1 MDVLFKEHLTKFMRI
16 IKEGMAMGILI
27 RPKKESLLLSMSELA
42 EADYGKK
49 SAEMEQ
55 IYRRLLAGRSKF
67 EEAMANILDAV
78 MKISSLDLSL
88 NHYSKILQKVSD
100 SVSEATELIH
110 SASDGADSIAK
121 VVSVQHEELTNTIIE
136 ISGESNLVYQRI
148 EESQKE
154 LSATRELSDSTIDVS
169 KEMQK
174 DMNQLSKIISQ
185 MNDVIAGIN
194 AISSQTNLLAL
205 NASIEAA
212 RAGEAG
218 KGFAVVA
225 DEIRKLADETK
236 ELTANMGCFV
246 ADIRSAS
253 AKSIESMDS
262 TIESL
267 GTVTQKIS
275 HVWEL
280 NEENQRHV
288 EKITNNISSLA
299 SLSEEISSS
308 VIELEARS
316 SDINV
321 QCGVLHEDTLHLREH
336 SKSIDDFAKPMTVIE
351 STLDESAKIMGSMAK
366 DAFYRLEDQKFAEY
380 IEKSITAHK
389 NWLASLEQIVKERTI
404 LPLQVDDRKCGFGH
418 FYYAI
423 KPTRPEVMK
432 LWKELGE
439 KHKKFHD
446 YGKMIINAL
455 FDGDYNK
462 AESLWQE
469 AGQYSTI
476 LLNDLEEIK
485 KRFNPSTTVNKTNF
499 T

>member
-1 MDVLFKEHLTKFMRI
+1 MSILMRS
-16 IKEGMAMGILI
+16 
-27 RPKKESLLLSMSELA
+27 KKESLLLSMSELA

-49 SAEMEQ
+49 SAQMEQ
-55 IYRRLLAGRSKF
+55 IYRRLLAGRIRF
-67 EEAMANILDAV
+67 EEAMDNALDAV
-78 MKISSLDLSL
+78 MRISSLDLSL
-88 NHYSKILQKVSD
+88 SHYSEVLQKVSD
-100 SVSEATELIH
+100 SVSEAAELIH
-110 SASDGADSIAK
+110 TASDEADSIAK

-136 ISGESNLVYQRI
+136 VSGESNLVYQRI

-154 LSATRELSDSTIDVS
+154 LTATRELADSTIDVS
-169 KEMQK
+169 KEMKK
-174 DMNQLSKIISQ
+174 DMNQLAKIISQ

-225 DEIRKLADETK
+225 DEIRELADETK
-236 ELTANMGCFV
+236 KLTANMGRFV
-246 ADIRSAS
+246 ADIHSAS
-253 AKSIESMDS
+253 AKSVESMDS

-275 HVWEL
+275 HVWQL
-280 NEENQRHV
+280 NEENQQHV

-308 VIELEARS
+308 VIELESRS

-321 QCGVLHEDTLHLREH
+321 QCGVLHEDTVHLREH
-336 SKSIDDFAKPMTVIE
+336 SKSIDEFAKPMSVIE
-351 STLDESAKIMGSMAK
+351 STLDASVKIMGAMAK

-380 IEKSITAHK
+380 IEKAITAHK
-389 NWLASLEQIVKERTI
+389 SWLANLEKIVKERTI
-404 LPLQVDDRKCGFGH
+404 LPLQVNDRKCGFGH
-418 FYYAI
+418 FYYAME
-423 KPTRPEVMK
+423 PSRPEVMK

-446 YGKMIINAL
+446 YGKTVIDAL
-455 FDGDYNK
+455 FDGDYSK
-462 AESLWQE
+462 AESVCRE
-469 AGQYSTI
+469 AGQYSAI

-485 KRFNPSTTVNKTNF
+485 KTIQGGTRHN
-499 T
+499 